1 MASKLGRSR
10 RRDRSSKALSIIGTV
25 FLVLATVVVGGVAVY
40 LVTYPP
46 GVLDPAGSQ
55 EQPLIP
61 PGIETEETTT
71 APPAGTPV
79 VDPAVSPVQL
89 TLASACG
96 AAAPLIDA
104 ADAVRDTSVEDPEA
118 LDSAVITS
126 VTSDLQTLSNLS
138 PPELK
143 ALIDTLNAVLVALN
157 NSVIAGD
164 TEPQLDGEAATEST
178 DAIRTLCEA

>member
-1 MASKLGRSR
+1 M
-10 RRDRSSKALSIIGTV
+10 IGTAL
-25 FLVLATVVVGGVAVY
+25 LVLATVVVGGVAVY

-46 GVLDPAGSQ
+46 GVLDPASQ
-55 EQPLIP
+55 EQPIIP
-61 PGIETEETTT
+61 PGIEPEETTT
-71 APPAGTPV
+71 APPAGAPV
-79 VDPAVSPVQL
+79 VDPAVPPVQL

-96 AAAPLIDA
+96 AASPLIDA

>member
-1 MASKLGRSR
+1 M
-10 RRDRSSKALSIIGTV
+10 
-25 FLVLATVVVGGVAVY
+25 
-40 LVTYPP
+40 
-46 GVLDPAGSQ
+46 
-55 EQPLIP
+55 
-61 PGIETEETTT
+61 
-71 APPAGTPV
+71 
-79 VDPAVSPVQL
+79 
-89 TLASACG
+89 
-96 AAAPLIDA
+96 
-104 ADAVRDTSVEDPEA
+104 RDTSVEDPEA

-164 TEPQLDGEAATEST
+164 TEPQLDGESATEST

>member
-10 RRDRSSKALSIIGTV
+10 RRDRSSKALSLIGTA

-46 GVLDPAGSQ
+46 GVLDSTSQ
-55 EQPLIP
+55 EQPIIP
-61 PGIETEETTT
+61 PGIETEMTTT
-71 APPAGTPV
+71 PPPPAAPV
-79 VDPAVSPVQL
+79 VDPAAPPVQL

-96 AAAPLIDA
+96 AAAPLIA
-104 ADAVRDTSVEDPEA
+104 AAEAVGDTSVEDPEA

-126 VTSDLQTLSNLS
+126 ATSDLQTLSNLS

-143 ALIDTLNAVLVALN
+143 APIDTLNAVLVALN

-164 TEPQLDGEAATEST
+164 NEPQLDGEAATEST
-178 DAIRTLCEA
+178 DAIRALCEA

>member
-1 MASKLGRSR
+1 M
-10 RRDRSSKALSIIGTV
+10 IGTAL
-25 FLVLATVVVGGVAVY
+25 LVLATVAVGGVAVY

-46 GVLDPAGSQ
+46 GVLEPASQ
-55 EQPLIP
+55 EQPILP
-61 PGIETEETTT
+61 PGIETETPTT
-71 APPAGTPV
+71 APPAGAPA
-79 VDPAVSPVQL
+79 VDPAAPPPVVL

-96 AAAPLIDA
+96 AAAPLIEA
-104 ADAVRDTSVEDPEA
+104 ADAVRDTSVEDPAA

-143 ALIDTLNAVLVALN
+143 SLIDTLNAVLVALN

-164 TEPQLDGEAATEST
+164 TEPQLDGEAATAST
-178 DAIRTLCEA
+178 DGIRALCEA

>member
-1 MASKLGRSR
+1 M
-10 RRDRSSKALSIIGTV
+10 IGTAL
-25 FLVLATVVVGGVAVY
+25 LVLTTVVVGGVAVY

-46 GVLDPAGSQ
+46 GVLDPASQ
-55 EQPLIP
+55 EQPIIP

-71 APPAGTPV
+71 APPAGAPV
-79 VDPAVSPVQL
+79 VDPAVPPVLL

-96 AAAPLIDA
+96 AAGPLIDA
-104 ADAVRDTSVEDPEA
+104 AGAVRDTSVEDPEA

-143 ALIDTLNAVLVALN
+143 APIDTLNAVLVALN

-164 TEPQLDGEAATEST
+164 TEPQLDGEAATAST
-178 DAIRTLCEA
+178 DAIRALCEA

>member
-1 MASKLGRSR
+1 M
-10 RRDRSSKALSIIGTV
+10 IGTA
-25 FLVLATVVVGGVAVY
+25 FLVLATVAVGGLAVY

-46 GVLDPAGSQ
+46 GVLDPASQ
-55 EQPLIP
+55 EQPIIP
-61 PGIETEETTT
+61 PGIQTEDPTT
-71 APPAGTPV
+71 PPAAPV
-79 VDPAVSPVQL
+79 VDPAVPPVQL
-89 TLASACG
+89 TLSSACG

-126 VTSDLQTLSNLS
+126 VTQDLQTLSNLS

-143 ALIDTLNAVLVALN
+143 PLIDTLNAVLVALN

-164 TEPQLDGEAATEST
+164 SEPQLDGEAATEST